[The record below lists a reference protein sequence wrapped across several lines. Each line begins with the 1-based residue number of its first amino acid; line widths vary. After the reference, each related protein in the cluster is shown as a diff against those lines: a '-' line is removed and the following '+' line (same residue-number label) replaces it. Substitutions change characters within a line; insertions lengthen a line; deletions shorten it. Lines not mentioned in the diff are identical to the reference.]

1 MVTEKEEQ
9 EKKGISCQQGLRGLL
24 PEASW
29 EHHRAARRERLLSW
43 RSFFDAA
50 IERIEEKPEEAAPE
64 KRRRLIPGVFWSH
77 RRAACREELLACRSF
92 LDAIIE
98 PLEGS
103 STAKAQRIEVK

>member
-1 MVTEKEEQ
+1 M
-9 EKKGISCQQGLRGLL
+9 L
-24 PEASW
+24 PEEAW

-50 IERIEEKPEEAAPE
+50 IERLEEKPEEAEAE
-64 KRRRLIPGVFWSH
+64 KRRRLIPDAFWTHS
-77 RRAACREELLACRSF
+77 RAARREELLACRSV

-103 STAKAQRIEVK
+103 AKAQRIEVK